1 MIMPIFVVH
10 RHMAHNLHWD
20 LRLEMKNR
28 AGRKVLRSWA
38 VPKEPPR
45 TKGVRRLAIQVEDHA
60 FSYRK
65 FEGTIKEGYGKGTV
79 KIWDSGRYRPLSCKR
94 NKIVFSLSGRKMEGD
109 YVLLKFAK
117 TGGKNWLL
125 FRK

>member
-1 MIMPIFVVH
+1 MIFVIHFH
-10 RHMAHNLHWD
+10 RSKRPHYD

-45 TKGVRRLAIQVEDHA
+45 TRGVKRLAIQVEDHD

-79 KIWDSGRYRPLSCKR
+79 RIWDSGKYKPVSCKR
-94 NKIVFSLSGRKMEGD
+94 GKIVFSLSGKKMKGD
-109 YVLLKFAK
+109 YVLLKFK
-117 TGGKNWLL
+117 GNSWLL